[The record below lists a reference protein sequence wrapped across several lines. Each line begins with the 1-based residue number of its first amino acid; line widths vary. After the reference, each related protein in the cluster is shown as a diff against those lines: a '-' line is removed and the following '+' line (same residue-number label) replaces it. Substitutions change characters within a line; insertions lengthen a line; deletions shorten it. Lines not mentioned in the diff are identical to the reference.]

1 MDAERSGAADIDDT
15 VQGFAST
22 EGDRDMAT
30 NGSLPPAR
38 STLALSLIVSGAGIL
53 IQFLVG
59 VPGFPKIP
67 PGPII
72 LGLAGILLL
81 VLPRQRWPLIIGLI
95 AALFVTV
102 GGLIEGSV
110 WGRLGDPGQVRRVER
125 GLPAVDRSGDRPG
138 QCRDRDPAGVRQEQ
152 DTGPALRRPDSL
164 TEYAIVKGSV
174 DPAPKST
181 PRLVGQ
187 SMVGQS
193 LVGQSPVGQSPV
205 GCRLISARSAPPA
218 RRSPRAGRGTGRRV

>member
-1 MDAERSGAADIDDT
+1 MDAERSGAADIEDT

-110 WGRLGDPGQVRRVER
+110 WGRLGDPGKFDVWSGVFLQWI
-125 GLPAVDRSGDRPG
+125 GLVIALVSAGIAIRQAYGRSRTP
-138 QCRDRDPAGVRQEQ
+138 V
-152 DTGPALRRPDSL
+152 LR
-164 TEYAIVKGSV
+164 
-174 DPAPKST
+174 
-181 PRLVGQ
+181 
-187 SMVGQS
+187 
-193 LVGQSPVGQSPV
+193 
-205 GCRLISARSAPPA
+205 
-218 RRSPRAGRGTGRRV
+218 